1 VRKPDQITRVIYT
14 FTGRPIQIRPIE
26 ADDWVA
32 LQRFHTTLSAETI
45 FRRHFG
51 LQMELSA
58 ERARYFTN
66 VDGYNRVA
74 LVALDPDN
82 PHEIIGVVRFDRDE
96 PGGREAEYAA
106 VITDGWHGQGLGI
119 GMTCLLVNEAI
130 DLGITTLYAIVQ
142 PDNWRMI
149 TLFRNLGLPE
159 RISYI
164 DDVERIEL
172 AIGAGVAGV
181 CRPAG

>member
-1 VRKPDQITRVIYT
+1 MHPADPVTRVIYT
-14 FTGRPIQIRPIE
+14 FSGRPIQIRPIE
-26 ADDWVA
+26 PNDWEA
-32 LQRFHTTLSAETI
+32 LQRFHKTLSADTI

-51 LQMELSA
+51 FQMELSE

-66 VDGYNRVA
+66 VDGTNRYA
-74 LVALDPDN
+74 LVAIDPDN
-82 PHEIIGVVRFDRDE
+82 PEELIGVVRFDRDE
-96 PGGREAEYAA
+96 PRGREAEYAA
-106 VITDGWHGQGLGI
+106 VITDRWHGQGIGI
-119 GMTCLLVNEAI
+119 GMTCLLVEAAVAR
-130 DLGITTLYAIVQ
+130 GITTMYAIIQ

-159 RISYI
+159 TITFI

-172 AIGAGVAGV
+172 SIGPHLSGV